1 MIRTV
6 TTSSL
11 AKRTCPKCGHR
22 IMRIK
27 RACCAE
33 RRRGIKAYAKCRK
46 CGYRETI
53 R

>member
-1 MIRTV
+1 MIHAAGTPN
-6 TTSSL
+6 L
-11 AKRTCPKCGHR
+11 AKRTCPKCGHPV
-22 IMRIK
+22 MRIK

-33 RRRGIKAYAKCRK
+33 RRRGIRAYAKCRK